1 VAAPFTPPEPPYVA
15 VIFTSVQSDDTAG
28 YGETAERM
36 EQLASEQPGYLAF
49 ESARDP
55 ATRLG
60 ISVSYWRTEDDAR
73 AWKQVAEHRQAQRQ
87 GRARWYERYTIHI
100 ATVTR
105 SYSFEAADHE
115 DVADARIAAERMAS
129 PGRGIPLDEVGAEIV
144 SDD

>member
-36 EQLASEQPGYLAF
+36 EQLASGQPGYLAF

-60 ISVSYWRTEDDAR
+60 ISVSYWRSEDDAR
-73 AWKQVAEHRQAQRQ
+73 AWKQVAEHRAAQQR
-87 GRARWYERYTIHI
+87 GRDRWYERYAIHI

-105 SYSFEAADHE
+105 SYTFDVEEEA
-115 DVADARIAAERMAS
+115 ADARIVAERMGA
-129 PGRGIPLDEVGAEIV
+129 PGRAVSLAEVRSEIQGER
-144 SDD
+144 